1 MIDNKDLWIKRADEL
16 IARGH
21 SARHEN
27 VSEQVQFA
35 TSMLTALYG
44 AQSTQLRVFI
54 EGQNQLSRARQG
66 ISAVTNSDH
75 ALGAIKNA
83 KAELEAGLIA
93 RVRVLVAGEMLA
105 ELVRLGKEI
114 LETNTEEAKN
124 VAAVLVAAAYEDLI
138 RRMGEEFASVSG
150 RPKLEDV
157 VNALKTAGVLKGG
170 EVTVALGFLKFRN
183 DSLHAHWINVSRAQV
198 ESCVAFVEGLIVE
211 HFSGR

>member
-16 IARGH
+16 LTRGH

-44 AQSTQLRVFI
+44 AQSTQLRVFM

-66 ISAVTNSDH
+66 ISPVANSDH

-83 KAELEAGLIA
+83 KAELEAGMIA
-93 RVRVLVAGEMLA
+93 SLRVLVTGEMLA
-105 ELVRLGKEI
+105 ELVRIGKEI

-138 RRMGEEFASVSG
+138 RRMGEEFASLSG
-150 RPKLEDV
+150 RPKMEDV
-157 VNALKTAGVLKGG
+157 VNALKSASVLKGG

-183 DSLHAHWINVSRAQV
+183 DSLHAHWTNVSRAQA
-198 ESCVAFVEGLIVE
+198 ESCVAFIEGLIVK